1 MSVLSLP
8 AGKGVQKGWSFVPNV
23 SSIWDTQRVMSNDL
37 RDHFPLGTAALQGQS
52 PSLMC
57 MVVFPVPDSAP
68 GIYCV
73 HHKLVALGSR
83 PIRNKTS
90 CCCQVREGKCTLC
103 PEDYRPLLFSRPF
116 LDMVYHALDSPDDDY
131 HALFVLCLLY
141 AMSHNK
147 GRHAPRHLQCLT
159 QCSTVHCLR
168 GRTVWEGVSFL
179 ASEVTTTMFFFSH
192 ITISQVFFADWSHR
206 HWWLRH
212 GGGKFKCGCLT
223 QWG

>member
-103 PEDYRPLLFSRPF
+103 PEDYRPLLFF
-116 LDMVYHALDSPDDDY
+116 QALPGY
-131 HALFVLCLLY
+131 GIPCP
-141 AMSHNK
+141 
-147 GRHAPRHLQCLT
+147 GQP
-159 QCSTVHCLR
+159 
-168 GRTVWEGVSFL
+168 W
-179 ASEVTTTMFFFSH
+179 
-192 ITISQVFFADWSHR
+192 
-206 HWWLRH
+206 WWLPCPLRALPPIRH
-212 GGGKFKCGCLT
+212 VS
-223 QWG
+223 

>member
-1 MSVLSLP
+1 MSDVKWLKRSLSPRDSSSARSKPISHVYDCVPSAWFCTRNILCSP
-8 AGKGVQKGWSFVPNV
+8 QTSGLRVQTS
-23 SSIWDTQRVMSNDL
+23 
-37 RDHFPLGTAALQGQS
+37 
-52 PSLMC
+52 
-57 MVVFPVPDSAP
+57 
-68 GIYCV
+68 
-73 HHKLVALGSR
+73 
-83 PIRNKTS
+83 IRNKTS

-159 QCSTVHCLR
+159 QCLR